1 MTMMIRGAALAL
13 LAALASSSANAAEA
27 KSTLVL
33 PGGNGE
39 ILTLVLPPGWTRSFA
54 GTEGG
59 TTVVEWRPTDPAKA
73 GDGRITV
80 TRIGGLG
87 GSDPADFIRESAEA
101 LKQDCD
107 DVVQGQVR
115 TDRDGSVRTALGCT
129 RRKSDS
135 QGEMQLLH
143 IAVGREAIYVAR
155 RIWPLAAYDKAHIP
169 LSSVQIA
176 DGGADIDALRLCSL
190 SGIGTACPTELASA
204 VRGKITDLSPLELKG
219 AALP

>member
-1 MTMMIRGAALAL
+1 MVRGAALAL
-13 LAALASSSANAAEA
+13 LAALTVSGTAAAETR
-27 KSTLVL
+27 STLVL

-39 ILTLVLPPGWTRSFA
+39 ILTLELPAGWTRSFA
-54 GTEGG
+54 GTEGS
-59 TTVVEWRPTDPAKA
+59 TTVVEWSKTDPAKA

-87 GSDPADFIRESAEA
+87 GSDPADFIRESADA

-115 TDRDGSVRTALGCT
+115 TDPAGTVRTALGCT
-129 RRKSDS
+129 RRKADG

-155 RIWPLAAYDKAHIP
+155 RIWPLAPYDKAHIP

-190 SGIGTACPTELASA
+190 SGIGTACPNELASA
-204 VRGKITDLSPLELKG
+204 VRAKITTDLSPLELKAG
-219 AALP
+219 TP